1 MKKRLECQRRPYGC
15 RMPAGQCRSFSYPW
29 LRSTEQGMWTPGMN
43 DDREERRELEY
54 WKQLY
59 PAQVRQ
65 VQREVEH
72 QCDLMDYEGS
82 AIYDEYPDRIA
93 LARLCEAVYQA
104 LMQEGAANQMD
115 MYPVGMPERP
125 NRAPG
130 RHPADMEET
139 DSGQAQDMERMPES
153 EEQDDGAIA
162 PEEES
167 EEAFD
172 FRTAHGVEMMQIGRD
187 RRSVQ
192 DLIEVLLYNEIYHR
206 RCRRRQNRSWYFG

>member
-1 MKKRLECQRRPYGC
+1 
-15 RMPAGQCRSFSYPW
+15 
-29 LRSTEQGMWTPGMN
+29 MWTPGMN
-43 DDREERRELEY
+43 DDREEQRELEY

-82 AIYDEYPDRIA
+82 PIYDEYPDRIA

-104 LMQEGAANQMD
+104 LIQEGTGNRTDA
-115 MYPVGMPERP
+115 YPMGMPKNP
-125 NRAPG
+125 GPSGMAPG
-130 RHPADMEET
+130 RMPFYPAAMRESDAGLPQEEENGQME
-139 DSGQAQDMERMPES
+139 SMPQREAS
-153 EEQDDGAIA
+153 EDNAIA

-167 EEAFD
+167 EEAYD
-172 FRTAHGVEMMQIGRD
+172 LRSPYGVGMMQLGAD
-187 RRSVQ
+187 RRSLQ